1 MVDVHEDNPLVLP
14 LYCQVVFF
22 LVQSFLNVQN
32 QTGVPM
38 ADNPPRLLQ
47 GYGANF
53 HDHNGHHPKWRTGP
67 FSVQFVIN
75 YEEGGE
81 NCLLNGDKQSE
92 WLLSEIVGATPY
104 EGVRHM
110 NMESLYEYGSS
121 VGFWRLHRMFTQR
134 SMPRTVFAV
143 AGALELNPR
152 QVATAMVEAD
162 WEIASHGYRWIDYQ
176 YMSEEEEREHIR
188 KAVDIHTGLLAVG
201 HWESIRGNPV
211 QTHADW

>member
-1 MVDVHEDNPLVLP
+1 MEPIPQPQWTAPNGDP
-14 LYCQVVFF
+14 
-22 LVQSFLNVQN
+22 
-32 QTGVPM
+32 
-38 ADNPPRLLQ
+38 ARL
-47 GYGANF
+47 A
-53 HDHNGHHPKWRTGP
+53 
-67 FSVQFVIN
+67 VQFVIN

-110 NMESLYEYGSS
+110 NMESLYEYGSR
-121 VGFWRLHRMFTQR
+121 VGFWRLHRMFTER
-134 SMPRTVFAV
+134 HMPCTVFAV
-143 AGALELNPR
+143 ARALELNP

-188 KAVDIHTGLLAVG
+188 KAVEIHTRVTGLALEEG
-201 HWESIRGNPV
+201 HWESTKGNRV
-211 QTHADW
+211 QILADWW